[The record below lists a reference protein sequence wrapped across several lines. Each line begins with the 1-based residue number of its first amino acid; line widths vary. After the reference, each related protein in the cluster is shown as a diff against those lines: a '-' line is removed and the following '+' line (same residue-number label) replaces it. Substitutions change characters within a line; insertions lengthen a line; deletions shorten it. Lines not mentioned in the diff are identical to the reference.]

1 MNLQEVTL
9 RFQSLCHDG
18 YSLSEIKVKVGD
30 RELAIKDVTFLLE
43 TELLKKPIEL
53 KLGEEDAKHVV
64 LGNAL

>member
-1 MNLQEVTL
+1 MTLQELTL

-53 KLGEEDAKHVV
+53 KLG
-64 LGNAL
+64 